1 MKEVRTMEAIITAEG
16 LKKIFGNEKALD
28 GIEFEI
34 GRGEIFGLLGPSG
47 SGKTTTIK
55 ILTGE
60 FEPDAGRVEIL
71 GYAHE
76 EFSRSSYIKQLGIL
90 SDNSSLYDRLTVR
103 DNLELFRKL
112 YGTDKEKVMQVL
124 KEVGLEKHADKRV
137 SVLSKGMKQRILLCK
152 AILHEPEILFLDE
165 PTSALDPITTDR
177 IHDMLLRIKGQGTTI
192 MLTTHDMDEATA
204 LCDRVAF
211 LNNGRI
217 LEQGAPEF
225 LRHAYKKNEVHITM
239 NGGRTM
245 SIERSTDNRTE
256 LEEALFDSEVI
267 DIRTDY
273 PTLGEVFKNVTGKEL
288 V

>member
-1 MKEVRTMEAIITAEG
+1 MEAIITAEG
-16 LKKIFGNEKALD
+16 LQKIFGNESALD

-71 GYAHE
+71 GYEHG
-76 EFSRSSYIKQLGIL
+76 EFGRSSYIKQLGIL
-90 SDNSSLYDRLTVR
+90 SDNSSLYDRLTVK
-103 DNLELFRKL
+103 DNLELLRKL
-112 YGTDKEKVMQVL
+112 YGTNKEKVMQVL
-124 KEVGLEKHADKRV
+124 KDVGLEKHSDKRV

-177 IHDMLLRIKGQGTTI
+177 IHDMLLRIKERGTTI
-192 MLTTHDMDEATA
+192 MLTTHDMGEATT

-217 LEQGAPEF
+217 LEQGVPKL

-245 SIERSTDNRTE
+245 SIERSTENKTE